1 MEDYNIEFEIDAESQ
16 KKIFDMFKQESED
29 GYKCIQQHSDG
40 CWQETINNKQ
50 KHFEEC
56 WQETIN
62 NKFQL
67 DENTSELSDREWVC
81 PECGKVNNRDLNAAN
96 NILRK
101 GISELES
108 MCKTSSEASYACIQ
122 ESHSL

>member
-16 KKIFDMFKQESED
+16 KKIFDMFKQES
-29 GYKCIQQHSDG
+29 SDG
-40 CWQETINNKQ
+40 CWQETIKNKQ

-81 PECGKVNNRDLNAAN
+81 PECGKVNNRDLNAAE
-96 NILRK
+96 NILLQ
-101 GISELES
+101 GIVELES
-108 MCKTSSEASYACIQ
+108 GSETTCRHKTE
-122 ESHSL
+122 

>member
-29 GYKCIQQHSDG
+29 GYKCIQQH
-40 CWQETINNKQ
+40 
-50 KHFEEC
+50 FEER

-81 PECGKVNNRDLNAAN
+81 PECGKVNNRDLNAAE
-96 NILRK
+96 NILLQ
-101 GISELES
+101 GIVELES
-108 MCKTSSEASYACIQ
+108 GSETTCRHKTE
-122 ESHSL
+122 